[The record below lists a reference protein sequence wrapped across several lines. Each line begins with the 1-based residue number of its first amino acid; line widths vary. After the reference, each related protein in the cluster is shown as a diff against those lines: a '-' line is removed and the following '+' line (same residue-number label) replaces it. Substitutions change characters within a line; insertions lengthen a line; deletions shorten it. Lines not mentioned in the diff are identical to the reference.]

1 MDTASGCLA
10 CALEELT
17 NNPNHYEAEQHTCKI
32 GTETGSGSK
41 GSASA
46 YTLDNYQQDTGL
58 TAIYPHSGSGNE
70 DAANYCILGLI
81 GEAGEIANKFKKL
94 YRDAPNFATHPAEY
108 YDFYAKLR
116 EDLFKELGDGLWYTS
131 QLATEL
137 GATLGS
143 VAADNIRKLNSRK
156 ERGKLHGSGDER

>member
-46 YTLDNYQQDTGL
+46 YTLDNYQQDTAT
-58 TAIYPHSGSGNE
+58 TAIYPDSGNQSTLGV
-70 DAANYCILGLI
+70 NYTILGLT
-81 GEAGEIANKFKKL
+81 GEAGEIANKWKKL
-94 YRDAPNFATHPAEY
+94 FRDYPALAENDDY
-108 YDFYAKLR
+108 PSDIRNDIL
-116 EDLFKELGDGLWYTS
+116 KELGDVLWYAS

-143 VAADNIRKLNSRK
+143 VAADNIRKLNSRR